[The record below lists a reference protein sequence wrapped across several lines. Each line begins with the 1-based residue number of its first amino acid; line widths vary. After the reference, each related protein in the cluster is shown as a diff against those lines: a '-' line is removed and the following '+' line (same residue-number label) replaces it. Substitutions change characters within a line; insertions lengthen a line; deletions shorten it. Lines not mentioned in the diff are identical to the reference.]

1 MVSAKVYNSV
11 IKIHSPLG
19 LRAAISQHAAGF
31 STNGSHLLR
40 DKIHGFFFFL
50 RRKVRAESSVF
61 FAVSKF
67 SLESRDAVSSRNSLL

>member
-40 DKIHGFFFFL
+40 DKIHEFFFFFSEKEGQSRIKRVVRGVEVFSGIQG
-50 RRKVRAESSVF
+50 RRLF
-61 FAVSKF
+61 
-67 SLESRDAVSSRNSLL
+67 